1 VTTRSALVAGLVL
14 AGVWATQFAWI
25 APTNFTPT
33 DEWLYVSLTSRG
45 IVDCPHMQ
53 RPLALLWAL
62 PGALL
67 PHRFVGFHLT
77 DGAYVLL
84 TGWLAFLLARRLAAG
99 DVLLALLAGTF
110 AMAWAPRDMNRLVT
124 VQATVA
130 AGPAAAALLA
140 FVLLVESW
148 VRSNRRLLVLACVVA
163 FVTLRSYEATA
174 ALLMGGPL
182 LVLWMGGVRSR
193 RSWLWAGA
201 FGSVV
206 VLGVALTALVLR
218 RPDASYQFALGFDP
232 RPLPV
237 LGRLAMQFGFH
248 LLPLFSLPPAFWTAG
263 VLVAVAVF
271 ALGYGLVAASVD
283 GRDVR
288 PKQAGPV
295 VENSHPLPLR
305 GDWRGLVK
313 GGGSMNERLAG
324 LAGLGAILAALGYLP
339 FCLLASI
346 QSATRTQFLSGPGI
360 ALLLA
365 AAAILLSSLAPA
377 RWQSATAGVL
387 GVWVVALGTGNTL
400 TMQGLWTG
408 MSAYPAQTSVLR
420 QLTAHAPD
428 VRPHTLLVLLDEE
441 GAFPAVFTFRHA
453 VGYLYDRRA
462 AGVVWGA
469 SDYLYSFSFD
479 AEGVRLEPW
488 PAIRKAW
495 RDEPT
500 RYGYDEVVVARR
512 GADRQLVLL
521 RDWPA
526 SLPALPS
533 SARYDPEA
541 RIVRGG
547 APVPAQRILYRP

>member
-14 AGVWATQFAWI
+14 TGVWATQFAWI

-33 DEWLYVSLTSRG
+33 DEWLYVSLTSQG

-67 PHRFVGFHLT
+67 PHRFVGFHLA

-84 TGWLAFLLARRLAAG
+84 TGGLVFLLARRLAAG
-99 DVLLALLAGTF
+99 DVVLALLAGAF

-130 AGPAAAALLA
+130 AGPTAAALLA
-140 FVLLVESW
+140 FVLLVESC
-148 VRSNRRLLVLACVVA
+148 VRNRRGLLVLACGVA

-193 RSWLWAGA
+193 RAWLWAGA

-248 LLPLFSLPPAFWTAG
+248 LLPLLSLPPAFWTAG

-271 ALGYGLVAASVD
+271 ALGYGLVAFHSLT
-283 GRDVR
+283 
-288 PKQAGPV
+288 P
-295 VENSHPLPLR
+295 HPSR
-305 GDWRGLVK
+305 R
-313 GGGSMNERLAG
+313 RLAG
-324 LAGLGAILAALGYLP
+324 LAGLGAILAGLGYLP

-346 QSATRTQFLSGPGI
+346 QSATRTQFLSGPGV
-360 ALLLA
+360 AVLLA

-387 GVWVVALGTGNTL
+387 GVWVMALGTGNTL

-408 MSAYPAQTSVLR
+408 MSAYPAQTSVLQ
-420 QLTAHAPD
+420 QLTARAPD

-512 GADRQLVLL
+512 GAGRQLVLL
-521 RDWPA
+521 RDWPE
-526 SLPALPS
+526 SLPALPP

-547 APVPAQRILYRP
+547 PPVPAQRILYRP

>member
-1 VTTRSALVAGLVL
+1 VL

-53 RPLALLWAL
+53 RPLALVWAL

-77 DGAYVLL
+77 DGLYVLL

-99 DVLLALLAGTF
+99 DVLLAVLAGAF
-110 AMAWAPRDMNRLVT
+110 ALAWAPRDMNRLVT

-130 AGPAAAALLA
+130 AGPTGATLLA

-148 VRSNRRLLVLACVVA
+148 ARGRRWLLALAAAVA
-163 FVTLRSYEATA
+163 FGTLRSYEATA

-182 LVLWMGGVRSR
+182 LVLWMGGLRSR
-193 RSWLWAGA
+193 RAWRWGGA
-201 FGSVV
+201 FGAV
-206 VLGVALTALVLR
+206 VLFGVALTALVLR

-248 LLPLFSLPPAFWTAG
+248 LLPLFSVPPGFWSAG
-263 VLVAVAVF
+263 VAVAAAVF
-271 ALGYGLVAASVD
+271 ALGYALMAATVE
-283 GRDVR
+283 R
-288 PKQAGPV
+288 PGVPAAAATP
-295 VENSHPLPLR
+295 ESPLSR
-305 GDWRGLVK
+305 R
-313 GGGSMNERLAG
+313 RLAG
-324 LAGLGAILAALGYLP
+324 LAGLGAVLAALGYAP
-339 FCLLASI
+339 FCLLSSI

-360 ALLLA
+360 AILLA
-365 AAAILLSSLAPA
+365 AAALLLASFVPRGGGRA
-377 RWQSATAGVL
+377 AAGAL
-387 GVWVVALGTGNTL
+387 GAWVVALGTGNTIA
-400 TMQGLWTG
+400 MQRLWTG
-408 MSAYPAQTSVLR
+408 MSAYPAQTSTLR
-420 QLTAHAPD
+420 QITARAPD
-428 VRPHTLLVLLDEE
+428 VRPHTLLVLLDEGG

-453 VGYLYDRRA
+453 VGYLYEGRA

-469 SDYLYSFSFD
+469 SDYLYSFAFD

-500 RYGYDEVVVARR
+500 RYGYDEVIVARR
-512 GADRQLVLL
+512 GPEGLALL

-526 SLPALPS
+526 ALPPLPP

-547 APVPAQRILYRP
+547 ALVPAHRILYRP

>member
-1 VTTRSALVAGLVL
+1 VTTRSALVVGLVL

-67 PHRFVGFHLT
+67 PHRFVGYHLT
-77 DGAYVLL
+77 DGVYVLL
-84 TGWLAFLLARRLAAG
+84 TGGLVFLLARRLAAG
-99 DVLLALLAGTF
+99 DVLLAILAGAF

-130 AGPAAAALLA
+130 AGPTAAVLLA

-148 VRSNRRLLVLACVVA
+148 VRSRRGLLVLACVVA

-174 ALLMGGPL
+174 AVLMGGPL

-218 RPDASYQFALGFDP
+218 RPDVSYQFALGFDP

-237 LGRLAMQFGFH
+237 LGRLVMQFGFH
-248 LLPLFSLPPAFWTAG
+248 LLPLLSLPPAFWTVG

-271 ALGYGLVAASVD
+271 ALGYGLVAASVNA
-283 GRDVR
+283 RD
-288 PKQAGPV
+288 
-295 VENSHPLPLR
+295 HPLPLR
-305 GDWRGLVK
+305 GDWRGPVK
-313 GGGSMNERLAG
+313 GGGSMNERRRLAG

-365 AAAILLSSLAPA
+365 AAAMLLSAFFPS
-377 RWQSATAGVL
+377 RWRRATAGVL
-387 GVWVVALGTGNTL
+387 GAWVVALGTGNTL
-400 TMQGLWTG
+400 TMQRLWTG
-408 MSAYPAQTSVLR
+408 MSAYPAQTSVLQ
-420 QLTAHAPD
+420 QLTARAPD
-428 VRPHTLLVLLDEE
+428 VRPHTLLVLLDEG

-488 PAIRKAW
+488 PVIRKAW

-500 RYGYDEVVVARR
+500 RYGYDEVVVAQR

-547 APVPAQRILYRP
+547 PPVPAQRILHRP

>member
-1 VTTRSALVAGLVL
+1 MTTRSTLVVGLVL

-84 TGWLAFLLARRLAAG
+84 TGGLVFLLARRLAAG
-99 DVLLALLAGTF
+99 DVVLAILAGAF

-130 AGPAAAALLA
+130 AGPTAAALLA

-148 VRSNRRLLVLACVVA
+148 VRRRRGLLVLACVVG

-182 LVLWMGGVRSR
+182 LVLWMGGIRSR

-237 LGRLAMQFGFH
+237 LGRLVMQFGFH
-248 LLPLFSLPPAFWTAG
+248 LLPLLSLPPAFWTVG

-271 ALGYGLVAASVD
+271 AFGYGLVAAASVD
-283 GRDVR
+283 GRDAR
-288 PKQAGPV
+288 PEKA
-295 VENSHPLPLR
+295 L
-305 GDWRGLVK
+305 
-313 GGGSMNERLAG
+313 NERRRLAA

-365 AAAILLSSLAPA
+365 AAARLLSAFVPS
-377 RWQSATAGVL
+377 RWRSATAGVL
-387 GVWVVALGTGNTL
+387 GAWVVALGTGNTL

-420 QLTAHAPD
+420 QLTARAPD
-428 VRPHTLLVLLDEE
+428 VRPHTLLVLLDE
-441 GAFPAVFTFRHA
+441 GGVFPAVFTFRHA
-453 VGYLYDRRA
+453 VGYLYDGRA

-488 PAIRKAW
+488 PVIRKAW

-500 RYGYDEVVVARR
+500 RYGYDEVVVAQR

-547 APVPAQRILYRP
+547 PPVPAQRILYRP